1 MKASMVI
8 APAIH
13 APTGKVPA
21 FQAEIEKEDEMGARI
36 AASTATEPAIVRRTM
51 AEAVL
56 EYENVRDWIAAT
68 PKLETIVRWTTAA
81 TEREPGWAALR
92 TASAV
97 KLPVAVRR
105 SVAETVNALVEEER
119 MTALAEVVAKRFAR
133 MIASDVAD
141 DRRVALTR
149 ALAANDPA

>member
-1 MKASMVI
+1 
-8 APAIH
+8 
-13 APTGKVPA
+13 
-21 FQAEIEKEDEMGARI
+21 
-36 AASTATEPAIVRRTM
+36 
-51 AEAVL
+51 
-56 EYENVRDWIAAT
+56 
-68 PKLETIVRWTTAA
+68 
-81 TEREPGWAALR
+81 LR